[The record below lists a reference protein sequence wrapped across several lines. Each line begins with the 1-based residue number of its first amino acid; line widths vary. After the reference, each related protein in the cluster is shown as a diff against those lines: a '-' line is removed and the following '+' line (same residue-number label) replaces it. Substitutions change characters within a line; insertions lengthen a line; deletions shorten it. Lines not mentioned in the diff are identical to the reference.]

1 MPRLRLRRELADAH
15 SCSMGYNSNKHVFVL
30 FVLVLRDMPDLYQRR
45 IISVSYI
52 RSFTLSAHHVASSS
66 SRQPFSWFL
75 LISANVLW
83 AEIVFAV
90 ARGIVDREFDPP
102 KSDFDFH
109 KLLLC
114 ISHPDQQGVRGESNP
129 PPRPSQGRMQNRY
142 TTDTISSPGW
152 IRTSDLSHVTGMSCP
167 LNDGTGKYPDQDSN
181 PERLV
186 RSEE

>member
-1 MPRLRLRRELADAH
+1 MLLHYTTRTIKSRLLDSHQHEAVYGTAAFLNRAASAKTGVQGFEPCPAALETACSPRSPL
-15 SCSMGYNSNKHVFVL
+15 L
-30 FVLVLRDMPDLYQRR
+30 FR
-45 IISVSYI
+45 VS
-52 RSFTLSAHHVASSS
+52 
-66 SRQPFSWFL
+66 
-75 LISANVLW
+75 
-83 AEIVFAV
+83 
-90 ARGIVDREFDPP
+90 G
-102 KSDFDFH
+102 
-109 KLLLC
+109 
-114 ISHPDQQGVRGESNP
+114 GESNP